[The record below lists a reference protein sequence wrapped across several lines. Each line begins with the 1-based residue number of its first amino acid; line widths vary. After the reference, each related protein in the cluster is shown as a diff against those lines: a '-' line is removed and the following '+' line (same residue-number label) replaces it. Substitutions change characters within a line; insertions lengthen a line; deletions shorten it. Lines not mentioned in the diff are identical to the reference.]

1 MVMLLATL
9 SFAAPG
15 DAGYGE
21 GIAALKAKD
30 GPAAEAALALCHQEA
45 PERLDC
51 LWELGWA
58 HWLQNDWAG
67 VVEVWQQVDAAEPG
81 RAELTT
87 YLPQA
92 QRNLA
97 LQQELAASSAEAPA
111 TFVSAAPDGATLR
124 LRAVGDMMLGT
135 TFPAGYLPA
144 DDGQGLLDGMAG
156 WMADADL
163 TFANV
168 EGPLCDEGVSRKCA
182 PDSTNCYA
190 FKSPTRYGQYF
201 ADAGVDLASLANNHS
216 GDFGEACRR
225 ASETT
230 LDELG
235 IAWSGPPGSIATA
248 EANGLK
254 VAMIAFHSSTECN
267 YINDHATAKA
277 LVAKAD
283 ATHDI
288 VIVSFH
294 GGAEGSKA
302 LHVPDEM
309 ELFYGE
315 QRGHLRVFT
324 HEVVDAGADLVLGH
338 GPHVPRAIEVY
349 EGRLIAYSL
358 GNFATYGRFNLSG
371 HLGTGFVLETTMDA
385 EGRFAGGRIL
395 STKQE
400 GRGVPVQ
407 DPTHA
412 AADLVRKLSTE
423 DFPATG
429 VRVAADGSLAAP

>member
-1 MVMLLATL
+1 MLLLLPLT
-9 SFAAPG
+9 FAAPG
-15 DAGYGE
+15 DAAYAE
-21 GIAALKAKD
+21 GVAALKAKN
-30 GPAAEAALALCHQEA
+30 GPDAEAALRRCHAEA
-45 PERLDC
+45 PDRTDC

-58 HWLQNDWAG
+58 HWLQNDWAA
-67 VVEVWQQVDAAEPG
+67 VVSTWSDLEALDANH
-81 RAELTT
+81 AELAK

-92 QRNLA
+92 EKNLA
-97 LQQELAASSAEAPA
+97 LKEELEASASSAPA
-111 TFVSAAPDGATLR
+111 TFVSTAPEGATVR
-124 LRAVGDMMLGT
+124 LRAVGDVMLGT
-135 TFPAGYLPA
+135 TFPAGYLPPNDGA
-144 DDGQGLLDGMAG
+144 DLLVDVAD
-156 WMADADL
+156 WMADADI

-168 EGPLCDEGVSRKCA
+168 EGPLCDEGVSRKCP

-190 FKSPTRYGQYF
+190 FKSPTHYGQYL
-201 ADAGVDLASLANNHS
+201 ADAGVDLASTANNHS
-216 GDFGEACRR
+216 GDFGESCRR
-225 ASETT
+225 DTETT
-230 LDELG
+230 LDDLG
-235 IAWSGPPGSIATA
+235 IAWSGPPGSVASV
-248 EANGLK
+248 EANGIK

-267 YINDHATAKA
+267 YINDHETAKQ

-288 VIVSFH
+288 VVVSFH

-385 EGRFAGGRIL
+385 EGRFVGGQIL

-400 GRGVPVQ
+400 GRGVPVK
-407 DPTHA
+407 DPDNTA
-412 AADLVRKLSTE
+412 AALVAKLSAE
-423 DFPATG
+423 DFPETG
-429 VRVAADGSLAAP
+429 VRVAADGTLAAP